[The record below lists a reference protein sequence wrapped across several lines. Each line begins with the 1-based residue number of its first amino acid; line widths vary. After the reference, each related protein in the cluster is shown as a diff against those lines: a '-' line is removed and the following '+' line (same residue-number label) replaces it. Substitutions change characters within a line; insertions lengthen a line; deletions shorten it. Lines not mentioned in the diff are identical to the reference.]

1 MVKINIKKYSRSN
14 VNEVDPTDTEAS
26 IDYTESIS
34 QPKRRGR
41 PKKVTIL
48 DQQPDEAQNE
58 PEQTEIQTETYEF
71 EPLEEENDIVSNDP
85 FLDDLNN
92 ENLLNHHQKKNK
104 NYKKKNIKSK

>member
-1 MVKINIKKYSRSN
+1 MVKINIKKYRRSN

-58 PEQTEIQTETYEF
+58 PEQPEIQTETYEF

-92 ENLLNHHQKKNK
+92 

>member
-48 DQQPDEAQNE
+48 DQQPDDE
-58 PEQTEIQTETYEF
+58 PQQQESEPISEPQSYEF

-92 ENLLNHHQKKNK
+92 ENFIEPPSEKE
-104 NYKKKNIKSK
+104 